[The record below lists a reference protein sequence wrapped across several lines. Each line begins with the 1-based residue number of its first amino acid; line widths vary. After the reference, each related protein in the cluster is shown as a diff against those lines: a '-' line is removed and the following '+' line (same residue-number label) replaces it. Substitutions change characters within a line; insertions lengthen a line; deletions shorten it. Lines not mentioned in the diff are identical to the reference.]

1 VIWRNFRQEQKKGR
15 LLEMDSTERQQ
26 HGSPPVELS
35 PQDQEGNDVLAR
47 ETLKLLFM
55 LSQPLQ
61 EEDVSFE
68 MILTT
73 VTDGVRHL
81 LHADL
86 CLLFLPERSDSLL
99 LRGVS
104 PFHLTPSLPFASVVV
119 DVEALRSQQR
129 PFLWPS
135 TAFPQLNP
143 LLSHVQSGIAV
154 PLRVLHGRQVPGL
167 LCCYFNDVRP
177 LNDEQQH
184 SVYIVAQ
191 QVAHLLFRDRVFD
204 LLRQR
209 YLIKSFIE
217 QLLQQPAG
225 AEADLTLHAR
235 FLNLDLER
243 PHTVVFGEIRSKN
256 EEKVAPPLRGKIT
269 SFFEATLHEEYPG
282 SLLYD
287 HDQMLTC
294 LVDSASPTSAGL
306 QDWLRDLSFQISSAY
321 EVRLFT
327 GISNPCQ
334 RLTDYRRASSE
345 AIQALRT
352 GYTIHPEGGV
362 THYNDIR
369 IFEYLTI
376 APELKND
383 ALQEQLEVLLHY
395 DQSHKKKDRLLD
407 TLEVYLQYQANMA
420 KAGTHLRV
428 HRNTVEQRLKR
439 IKDVA
444 GLDVLDADTNVF
456 DLELALRV
464 FKLRLHSHSD
474 S

>member
-1 VIWRNFRQEQKKGR
+1 MG
-15 LLEMDSTERQQ
+15 STEQQQ
-26 HGSPPVELS
+26 HGSPHVEPSLQA
-35 PQDQEGNDVLAR
+35 PAENDVLLR
-47 ETLKLLFM
+47 ETFKLLFM
-55 LSQPLQ
+55 LSQFLQ
-61 EEDVSFE
+61 EEAVPSE
-68 MILTT
+68 TMLMT
-73 VTDGVRHL
+73 VTDGVRQL
-81 LHADL
+81 LHADM
-86 CLLFLPERSDSLL
+86 CLFLLPEQSDSLL

-104 PFHLTPSLPFASVVV
+104 PFHLAPSLPFASVVV
-119 DVEALRSQQR
+119 NADALGRQKR
-129 PFLWPS
+129 PFLLPS
-135 TAFPQLNP
+135 TAFPGLNP
-143 LLSHVQSGIAV
+143 LLAHFQSGIAV
-154 PLRVLHGRQVPGL
+154 PFRVLHERQVPGL
-167 LCCYFNDVRP
+167 LCCYFSDANPVS
-177 LNDEQQH
+177 DEQQNSLH
-184 SVYIVAQ
+184 VVAQ

-217 QLLQQPAG
+217 QLLQQPGG
-225 AEADLTLHAR
+225 AEAALTLHAR

-256 EEKVAPPLRGKIT
+256 EEKVAPLLRGKIT
-269 SFFEATLHEEYPG
+269 SFFEAALHEEYPG

-306 QDWLRDLSFQISSAY
+306 QDWLRDLSLQISSDDD
-321 EVRLFT
+321 VRLFT
-327 GISNPCQ
+327 GMSNTCQ
-334 RLTDYRRASSE
+334 LLTDYRRASSE

-352 GYTIHPEGGV
+352 GYAIHPEGGV

-383 ALQEQLEVLLHY
+383 ALQEQLEGLLRY
-395 DQSHKKKDRLLD
+395 DQSHKKKDRLLE
-407 TLEVYLQYQANMA
+407 TLEVYLQCQANMA
-420 KAGTHLRV
+420 KAGTRLRV

-439 IKDVA
+439 IKEVA

-464 FKLRLHSHSD
+464 FKLRLHPHSD